1 MRCDLHTHSFHSDGI
16 LAPAE
21 VVAHALEGGVEL
33 LALTDHDV
41 TDGLDEARAAAE
53 AAGIRFLPG
62 VEISTTWEGM
72 TIHIVGLGIDPA
84 STILQAG
91 LKRLRDIRH
100 ERAAEID
107 RRLAKHRIPG
117 TLAGAAALA
126 RGAIV
131 SRTHFA
137 RYLLSQGYVTGI
149 GQAFRRYLGRG
160 CPGHT
165 PTVWVPI
172 EEAIGWI
179 RAASGVAVLAHPAR
193 YKLSSGK
200 RRKLLAEFKAGG
212 GHAIEVV
219 SGAHSPDEAR
229 RFAQFAQEFGL
240 EASLGSDY
248 HGPFES
254 GGSWTR
260 PGCLAPL
267 PPECTPVWH
276 RWAA

>member
-1 MRCDLHTHSFHSDGI
+1 
-16 LAPAE
+16 
-21 VVAHALEGGVEL
+21 VEL

-149 GQAFRRYLGRG
+149 GQALLQTHGINDARKFQHNL
-160 CPGHT
+160 
-165 PTVWVPI
+165 
-172 EEAIGWI
+172 A
-179 RAASGVAVLAHPAR
+179 GVAGKPAPA
-193 YKLSSGK
+193 KFVIKPQHQGIAPVMTK
-200 RRKLLAEFKAGG
+200 
-212 GHAIEVV
+212 
-219 SGAHSPDEAR
+219 
-229 RFAQFAQEFGL
+229 
-240 EASLGSDY
+240 
-248 HGPFES
+248 
-254 GGSWTR
+254 
-260 PGCLAPL
+260 PGD
-267 PPECTPVWH
+267 H
-276 RWAA
+276 